1 MRHLFGRAAGLA
13 ILAVLSAGA
22 APAAAEDASTVNEII
37 VTGTRVAGLR
47 AADSP
52 APIQVLSAPAL
63 ARVGSPGLIDAL
75 ALSVPSFNAQ
85 AVGGDMANETLSA
98 RLRGLSPNHVL
109 VLINGKRRHVVA
121 NLAILSSVFQGGAA
135 ADLNMIPVAAIDH
148 IEVLQDGAAAQY
160 GSDAIAG
167 VINIILKSAPSG
179 GSASASGGGYFDGGG
194 KTGEVDANA
203 GFGQG
208 SRGYLNLTADAR
220 IHDYSNRG
228 GPDQRVVQ
236 AVQSGAHPDWAGL
249 ADYPYVNR
257 IFGDARYE
265 QALLSLNAGYDLG
278 AAELYGFGTYGRKH
292 AGGWA
297 NFRVPDKLPA
307 LYPLGFN
314 PIDELQEE
322 DFAGTLGLRGTA
334 AGWRWDLSST
344 YGKDADTVNVTH
356 SANVDL
362 FADTGSTPSDFHAGD
377 FIASQW
383 TNTLDVSRAFEVGMA
398 GPLTL
403 AFGAEHRRETYQIE
417 AGDPASRY
425 KAGSQSYP
433 GFSLTDAGSHS
444 RHNLAAYVELDANPA
459 PGLTLDL
466 AGRWEHFSDFGDTTV
481 GKLTGRYELTPAL
494 AVRGTASTGFRAPTL
509 AEEFY
514 SATNVQPNSAFV
526 QLPPNAAAARL
537 IGIDPLKPET
547 STNFSVGLVARPAPG
562 VLLTL
567 DAYQIG
573 VRDRVVGSG
582 TLYGTYAGALRS
594 PAVNAAIEAN
604 GNVLENV
611 PFSGINVFTNGVDTR
626 TRGVELVLT
635 AASPLGEAG
644 RIDWTLAANYNT
656 TKVTHIRDTPIEL
669 AASGQSLFDQVA
681 ISTLQTASPKVK
693 VILGGLFTRGPWSID
708 VKESLYGQASR
719 YQDPGDGRLYLD
731 RQGVK
736 FITDLEI
743 GYRLGGGVTVSLGAD
758 NLFNVYPDRV
768 SPAAIAAS
776 AAAGNPA
783 VEIYPA
789 FSAIGIDGGYY
800 FGKVRWQF

>member
-13 ILAVLSAGA
+13 ILAVLSSAGSA
-22 APAAAEDASTVNEII
+22 AAAEDASTVNEII

-109 VLINGKRRHVVA
+109 VLINGKRRHGVA

-236 AVQSGAHPDWAGL
+236 AVQSGAHPDWADL
-249 ADYPYVNR
+249 AGYPYVNR

-383 TNTLDVSRAFEVGMA
+383 TNTLDISRAFEVGMA

-481 GKLTGRYELTPAL
+481 GKITGRYELTPAL
-494 AVRGTASTGFRAPTL
+494 ALRGTASTGFRAPTL

-514 SATNVQPNSAFV
+514 SARVG
-526 QLPPNAAAARL
+526 AR
-537 IGIDPLKPET
+537 KPVEAVPRT
-547 STNFSVGLVARPAPG
+547 ARAG
-562 VLLTL
+562 V
-567 DAYQIG
+567 
-573 VRDRVVGSG
+573 S
-582 TLYGTYAGALRS
+582 S
-594 PAVNAAIEAN
+594 
-604 GNVLENV
+604 
-611 PFSGINVFTNGVDTR
+611 
-626 TRGVELVLT
+626 
-635 AASPLGEAG
+635 
-644 RIDWTLAANYNT
+644 
-656 TKVTHIRDTPIEL
+656 
-669 AASGQSLFDQVA
+669 
-681 ISTLQTASPKVK
+681 
-693 VILGGLFTRGPWSID
+693 
-708 VKESLYGQASR
+708 
-719 YQDPGDGRLYLD
+719 
-731 RQGVK
+731 
-736 FITDLEI
+736 
-743 GYRLGGGVTVSLGAD
+743 
-758 NLFNVYPDRV
+758 
-768 SPAAIAAS
+768 
-776 AAAGNPA
+776 
-783 VEIYPA
+783 
-789 FSAIGIDGGYY
+789 
-800 FGKVRWQF
+800 